1 MNTSRKRLNPEQ
13 RKQQL
18 LDAAIIVFARR
29 GIGRA
34 AHADIAE
41 ETGVSVPTVFNY
53 FKTREDLVDAVLNEV
68 ERFFIETAKS
78 FHYTET
84 ALDDPLKTIMSHS
97 FDFLRLAKDNTNLVK
112 IWLEWGAS
120 VRDDSWPRFMDFQA
134 KIIEIIAPTIQAGL
148 DKGQMNSQLSA
159 QELGQILL
167 GQSHPVALCSFAPN
181 QPISDMVRFVQ
192 LGMFALLGIKENA
205 L

>member
-53 FKTREDLVDAVLNEV
+53 FKTREDLVDAVLSEV
-68 ERFFIETAKS
+68 EHFFIETAKS
-78 FHYTET
+78 FHHTDT
-84 ALDDPLKTIMSHS
+84 ALNDPLQTIMGHS

-134 KIIEIIAPTIQAGL
+134 KIIDIIAPTIQAGL

-159 QELGQILL
+159 PELGQILL
-167 GQSHPVALCSFAPN
+167 GQSHPVTLCSFAPN

-192 LGMFALLGIKENA
+192 LGMFALLGINEKTS
-205 L
+205 